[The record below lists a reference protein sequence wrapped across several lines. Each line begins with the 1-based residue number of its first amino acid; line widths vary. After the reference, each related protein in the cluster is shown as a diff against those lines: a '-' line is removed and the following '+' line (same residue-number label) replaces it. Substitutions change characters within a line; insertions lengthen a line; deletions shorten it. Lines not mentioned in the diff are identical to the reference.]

1 MKKLITEDFVLKLI
15 KSGSK
20 IIAAGKN
27 EIITPL
33 AMDRIKRE
41 GISIVY
47 KDSATE
53 IETEESEKNHNKKLN
68 KIAIGCDHTGFKM
81 KSIISEFLIKM
92 NYEIIDIGTF
102 GEESCDYPD
111 FAFAVAE
118 KVALQEV
125 DFGIMFDATGIPSA
139 ITANKVNGIRA
150 ATCYNE
156 FTARSAREHNDANV
170 LVFGAKT
177 LGEETIKSII
187 KVWIETNF
195 GGGRHQKR
203 LNKISAIELKE
214 KNK

>member
-1 MKKLITEDFVLKLI
+1 MKKVITEDIVLKI
-15 KSGSK
+15 VKSQSK
-20 IIAAGKN
+20 IISVGRN

-41 GISIVY
+41 GLTIIY
-47 KDSATE
+47 KESAEE
-53 IETEESEKNHNKKLN
+53 IESEETEKKHNKTLK
-68 KIAIGCDHTGFKM
+68 KVAVGSDHTGYKM
-81 KSIISEFLIKM
+81 KNLISELLSNLGF
-92 NYEIIDIGTF
+92 EIIDVGTF

-118 KVALQEV
+118 KVALLLV
-125 DFGIMFDATGIPSA
+125 DFGIIFDATGIPSS

-156 FTARSAREHNDANV
+156 FSARSAREHNDANV
-170 LVFGAKT
+170 LVLGAKT
-177 LGEETIKSII
+177 LGEETIKGIL
-187 KVWIETNF
+187 KVWLETGF

-203 LNKISAIELKE
+203 LNKISAIELKM